1 MKHEDYEER
10 LKTVESK
17 LKEHENNRLT
27 NRDDDN
33 EATII
38 VRNLPYRMMDD
49 ADGQQLHGEG
59 LGLDIPVQSVLRARS
74 VNHQAGVELT
84 CVRDKQTVIAYKMKL
99 SRTQKYYDVFI
110 DGGKT
115 NVNRRIEQKFKMLV
129 NNLRGRRPDSYAMAA
144 AIGLI
149 TIATDIDNDEQM
161 TQSTMNVIRLIT
173 KMMNITKQRNT
184 ELHKSNIRVCLWN
197 INGLGKWKQNHKE
210 LTDIMNSSE
219 IVLLV
224 ETWLANMECELIK
237 QTCCNEVHTI
247 YSCRKMNK
255 KAKRNS
261 GGILIFLKKKDIDS
275 FISVVQH
282 SDEDIIWLK

>member
-49 ADGQQLHGEG
+49 ADGQQLHSEG

-84 CVRDKQTVIAYKMKL
+84 CVRDKQKVIAYKMKL

-110 DGGKT
+110 DGGKI

-149 TIATDIDNDEQM
+149 TIATDIDNDKQM

-173 KMMNITKQRNT
+173 KMMNITKQKNT

-224 ETWLANMECELIK
+224 ETWMANVECELIK
-237 QTCCNEVHTI
+237 QTYCNEVHTI
-247 YSCRKMNK
+247 YSCKKMNK

-261 GGILIFLKKKDIDS
+261 GGILIFLKKRHRFFYKCS
-275 FISVVQH
+275 STF
-282 SDEDIIWLK
+282 